1 MLVPVTA
8 AAATV
13 AVAMRVIVFLIVCH
27 VVVSILMILEAKVN
41 TIACNWVAK
50 C

>member
-1 MLVPVTA
+1 MIVLVPVTA
-8 AAATV
+8 AAAT
-13 AVAMRVIVFLIVCH
+13 VAMRVIVFLIVCH